1 MAKDDLIRLNVE
13 VPRELWRR
21 AKIRAAETDR
31 DLRQVVID
39 ALEAVL
45 GGKSKKGGKS

>member
-1 MAKDDLIRLNVE
+1 MAKADLIRLNVE

-21 AKIRAAETDR
+21 VKIRAAETDR

-39 ALEAVL
+39 ALEAAL
-45 GGKSKKGGKS
+45 GPKAKKGGKA